1 MQELRRNR
9 SGIMDEKKHLVTL
22 HDILDAQWKLDNEG
36 DEEYLR
42 RAILPMEILLT
53 NYKRVMVK
61 DTAVNAICYN
71 IFRKLSLKIRFYSG

>member
-1 MQELRRNR
+1 MGLLVGTGGHMQELRRNR

-42 RAILPMEILLT
+42 RAILTRHGIE
-53 NYKRVMVK
+53 
-61 DTAVNAICYN
+61 D
-71 IFRKLSLKIRFYSG
+71 